1 MRFVKRLGDLRL
13 VDVPLVGGKNAS
25 LGELLGELT
34 PLGVRVPDGFA
45 VTADAYRELLR
56 ESKLEGVIRDTLRGV
71 KPDDVDDLVRRS
83 ALIRE
88 LIVRAPFPA
97 ELEQEIQASYLE
109 LSRAYGEDAT
119 DVAVRSSA
127 TAEDLPNAS
136 FAGQQESFLN
146 VRGAASV
153 REAISKAFASLFTPR
168 AISYRHDMGFDHM
181 QVALSVGV
189 QKMVRSDLASAG
201 VIFTLDPDT
210 GHRGVV
216 LVTSSFG
223 LGESVVQGRVVPDS
237 FYVHKAMLAKH
248 RPLVWKKVGTK
259 EVRLVYDATGHRQV
273 VSEPVPQAER
283 ERLSLSDD
291 DVLELARWSVRIE
304 DHYTQVRGEPTPM
317 DIEWAKDGRTG
328 ELFIVQAR
336 PETVH
341 SRRAAP
347 KQRLYE
353 LAGHAEPLVT
363 GLAIGDAVAS
373 GRARIIRDPKQLSE
387 LEPGEILITET
398 TDPDWEPI
406 MKKAGGVVT
415 ERGGRT
421 SHAAIVARELGIP
434 AVVGAV
440 GAMTKIANAATVTI
454 SCAEADVGVIY
465 PGEVA
470 FKVQEVDASKLA
482 RPRTQI
488 LLNVGNPE
496 QAFKLS
502 LLPSDGVGLARMEFI
517 FASWVGIHPL
527 ALTRY
532 ATLSPEAQRE
542 VDRVTRGYADKTA
555 FFVDRLAQGIAT
567 IAAAFHPRPVILRFS
582 DFKTN
587 EYAKLVGGATF
598 EPTEENPMLGWRGAS
613 RYYHPGYKDGFLLEV
628 AAVRRVREEMGF
640 TNLKV
645 MIPFCRTPEEGKRVI
660 ETMRE
665 GGLVRGEHGLEVYVM
680 AEIPSNILLARQFS
694 EVFDGFSIGSNDLTQ
709 LTLGVDR
716 DSTTVAPLFDER
728 SEAVTQSC
736 AHLIEVA
743 HAAGRKVGICGQAPS
758 DYPEFAAFMVEHGI
772 DSISLAADAVVRTT
786 LRVLEVEARMNAP
799 AAAPPA
805 APQESKG
812 NGGRRVVSRGA
823 DRH

>member
-1 MRFVKRLGDLRL
+1 MRFLRRFGDLRL

-25 LGELLGELT
+25 LGELLAELT
-34 PLGVRVPDGFA
+34 PLGVNVPDGFA
-45 VTADAYRELLR
+45 TTAEAYREVLRHAELERTIRELLR
-56 ESKLEGVIRDTLRGV
+56 DVR
-71 KPDDVDDLVRRS
+71 PNNVDDLVRRS
-83 ALIRE
+83 AQIRE
-88 LIVRAPFPA
+88 LIVRAPFPPGLA
-97 ELEQEIQASYLE
+97 EEIHTAYRD
-109 LSRAYGEDAT
+109 LSRTYGEDAT

-153 REAISKAFASLFTPR
+153 CDAVSKAFASLFTPR
-168 AISYRHDMGFDHM
+168 AISYRVDMGFDHM
-181 QVALSVGV
+181 QVALSVGI

-216 LVTSSFG
+216 LVTSSLG

-237 FYVHKAMLAKH
+237 FYVHKATLAKF
-248 RPLVWKKVGTK
+248 RPLLWRKIGTK

-273 VSEPVPQAER
+273 RSEPVPQAER
-283 ERLSLSDD
+283 DRFSLSDD
-291 DVLELARWSVRIE
+291 DVLALARWSVQIE
-304 DHYTQVRGEPTPM
+304 EHYSRLRGEPTPM
-317 DIEWAKDGRTG
+317 DIEWAKDGITG
-328 ELFIVQAR
+328 QLFIVQAR

-347 KQRLYE
+347 KQHLYT

-373 GRARIIRDPKQLSE
+373 ARARVIRDPRNLAE
-387 LEPGEILITET
+387 LLPGEILVTEI

-406 MKKAGGVVT
+406 MKKAAGVVT

-421 SHAAIVARELGIP
+421 SHAAIVTRELGIP
-434 AVVGAV
+434 AVVGAKD
-440 GAMTKIANAATVTI
+440 AMTKVPSGSMVTI
-454 SCAEADVGVIY
+454 SCAQADVGVVY

-470 FKVQEVDASKLA
+470 FQVQEIDASQLQ
-482 RPRTQI
+482 RPRTKVM
-488 LLNVGNPE
+488 LNVGNPE
-496 QAFKLS
+496 QAFKLA

-517 FASWVGIHPL
+517 FAGWVGVHPL

-532 ATLSPEAQRE
+532 ATLPPDVQRE
-542 VDRVTRGYADKTA
+542 VDRVTRGYDDKA
-555 FFVDRLAQGIAT
+555 GYFVDRLSQGIAT

-587 EYAKLVGGATF
+587 EYAKLVGGAAF

-613 RYYHPGYKDGFLLEV
+613 RYYHPSYKEGFLLEV
-628 AAVRRVREEMGF
+628 AAVRRVREEMGLE
-640 TNLKV
+640 NLKL
-645 MIPFCRTPEEGKRVI
+645 MIPFCRTPEEGERVLA
-660 ETMRE
+660 TMRE
-665 GGLVRGEHGLEVYVM
+665 GGLVRGERGLEVLVM
-680 AEIPSNILLARQFS
+680 AEIPSNILLAKRFA

-728 SEAVTQSC
+728 NEAVKWSC
-736 AHLIEVA
+736 AHLLEAA

-758 DYPEFAAFMVEHGI
+758 DYPDFAAFLVDRGI
-772 DSISLAADAVVRTT
+772 DSISLSPDALVRTT
-786 LRVLEVEARMNAP
+786 LQILEAEARTP
-799 AAAPPA
+799 
-805 APQESKG
+805 KL
-812 NGGRRVVSRGA
+812 
-823 DRH
+823 